1 MRRYYTT
8 AAAKM
13 VTERFGADLG
23 KFLSV
28 ADKADP
34 ADLIDLLQ
42 ESVGCRQATS
52 AAHRSDGNPD
62 ESQSCL
68 SWTPSNRL
76 ADLCLTVEFLGYR
89 NPMRR

>member
-34 ADLIDLLQ
+34 AALIDLLQ
-42 ESVGCRQATS
+42 ESVGYRQEASASPEGPQPEDEPTLPFIDGEESIGGSVHRCR
-52 AAHRSDGNPD
+52 N
-62 ESQSCL
+62 
-68 SWTPSNRL
+68 
-76 ADLCLTVEFLGYR
+76 
-89 NPMRR
+89 

>member
-23 KFLSV
+23 KFLSM

-34 ADLIDLLQ
+34 ADLIELLREAVACCHEASAAPERPQ
-42 ESVGCRQATS
+42 PDDEPSLPFVDGGKSVGGSVHHC
-52 AAHRSDGNPD
+52 
-62 ESQSCL
+62 
-68 SWTPSNRL
+68 
-76 ADLCLTVEFLGYR
+76 
-89 NPMRR
+89 